1 MIVLFRKYYNL
12 VSNLEGPGLHT
23 PSAVNDGFNIP
34 DELAMP
40 ETGWPLNHSYC
51 SHFYLVTIL
60 KHIQSLTIYTYSW
73 WSERERTRISEVSF
87 LYSLMFWI
95 WKTMFWICLLDLF
108 ISSEMMIKYR
118 ENVSLGCMTIVNPGL
133 RV

>member
-1 MIVLFRKYYNL
+1 MTVLFRKYYNS

-40 ETGWPLNHSYC
+40 GTGWPLNHSYC

-73 WSERERTRISEVSF
+73 WSKRERTRISEVSF
-87 LYSLMFWI
+87 PYSLKKNHVLNML
-95 WKTMFWICLLDLF
+95 TGLF